1 MRHDECNKNIESA
14 RRSRANWTL
23 FARRLGF
30 GAAMILTLVTV
41 VARML
46 VKGFERDIREME
58 SERLEKVIKDS
69 GTRENFLKQKR
80 VTMFFSF

>member
-1 MRHDECNKNIESA
+1 MDIVRKEA
-14 RRSRANWTL
+14 RIWGGDDSH
-23 FARRLGF
+23 LGDS
-30 GAAMILTLVTV
+30 GSKDASQ
-41 VARML
+41 
-46 VKGFERDIREME
+46 GFKRDIREME